1 MTDIDTTLTNYF
13 RVQADQ
19 AQPIPDIDAV
29 ANGQLRLSPP
39 TSEAAD
45 PTRRGLLAAAAV
57 VLAVGVGGLFWAQR
71 ARNEPAASEQPELP
85 PAPAGRQSGSIGDPN
100 AIDFSPWITQAPS
113 WPSGQPTQYLIFDV
127 AALDGWTQ
135 LDQTGGHQIDDGASY
150 LWSSNVNDPEGRRFN
165 LTISNSVRFPQV
177 APGGESVDID
187 GVAGNLGEGE
197 VSWPIDD
204 THTATVV
211 EFGTADTDRV
221 VALARE
227 LTTTTTPSISTRE
240 PVLSTGV
247 GVEDSASGFSGTV
260 DGVRWSASASSD
272 SVRYVVDDMVEE
284 TLGSS
289 HDTNSSE
296 ISETGN
302 NDLCVFVTGII
313 PNSEATVRLVLSDST
328 SISLPTQPL
337 ASGQWFSACLPYA
350 LDAVAVEVTSRGND
364 EPIQHQLHGPY
375 LQPTVGSIAP

>member
-1 MTDIDTTLTNYF
+1 MTDIDTTLSNYF

-29 ANGQLRLSPP
+29 ANGQRRLAPP
-39 TSEAAD
+39 TSEPAE

-57 VLAVGVGGLFWAQR
+57 VLAVGVGGLFWVQS
-71 ARNEPAASEQPELP
+71 ARNEPATSEQPELP
-85 PAPAGRQSGSIGDPN
+85 TAPAGRQSGSIEDSN
-100 AIDFSPWITQAPS
+100 AIDFSSWVAQAPS
-113 WPSGQPTQYLIFDV
+113 WPTGQPTEYLIFDV

-150 LWSSNVNDPEGRRFN
+150 HWSSNVNDPEGRQFN

-177 APGGESVDID
+177 ATGGEGVDID

-204 THTATVV
+204 THTAGIV

-227 LTTTTTPSISTRE
+227 LTTTTASSISTRE

-247 GVEDSASGFSGTV
+247 GVEDSASGFSGIV
-260 DGVRWSASASSD
+260 DGVQWSASATPD
-272 SVRYVVDDMVEE
+272 SVRYVVDDIVEE
-284 TLGSS
+284 TLGSPR
-289 HDTNSSE
+289 DTNSIE

-313 PNSEATVRLVLSDST
+313 PNSEAAVRLVLSDSST
-328 SISLPTQPL
+328 ISLPTQPL
-337 ASGQWFSACLPYA
+337 ADGQWFSACLPYA
-350 LDAVAVEVTSRGND
+350 LDAVAVDVMSPGND
-364 EPIQHQLHGPY
+364 APFQHQLHGPY
-375 LQPTVGSIAP
+375 LQPTVGSISP